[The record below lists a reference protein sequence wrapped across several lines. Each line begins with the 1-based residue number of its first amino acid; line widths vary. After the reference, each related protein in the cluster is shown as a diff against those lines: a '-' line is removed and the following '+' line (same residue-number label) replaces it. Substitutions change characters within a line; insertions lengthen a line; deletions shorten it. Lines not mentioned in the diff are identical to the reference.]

1 MSFFDFIS
9 NDIGIDLGTA
19 NTLIYVKGRGIV
31 LNEPS
36 VVAIDQSTKKVVAV
50 GSQAKEML
58 GRTPEGILAIRP
70 LKDGVIA
77 DFEMTEL
84 LLSNFIRRVIKH
96 RYLMKPRIVISVPSG
111 ITEVEKRAVRDSAE
125 NAGAREVYLIQEPMA
140 AAIGVGLPVDQ
151 PSGSM
156 VIDIGGGTSEI
167 AVIALSGIVNNI
179 SIRIGGDEMDEA
191 IMLHLKRNF
200 NLLIG
205 ERTAE
210 NIKIKIGTAYQED
223 EETSLEIK
231 GRYLMNGIPKTLT
244 ISSEHIRKALSE
256 PVNAIVEAVK
266 QALEQTPP
274 ELASDI
280 LDRGIIITGGGALLK
295 GMDKRLREETNL
307 AVNVA
312 EDPLTCV
319 AQGTGMVLDNM
330 SRYSKVLIKGKR
342 G

>member
-19 NTLIYVKGRGIV
+19 NTLIYVKGREIV

-319 AQGTGMVLDNM
+319 AQGTGIVLDNM
-330 SRYSKVLIKGKR
+330 SRYSKVLVKGKR
-342 G
+342 